1 MESTGSFLKTV
12 LERVR
17 GYLDDSDFD
26 AKYQDQFIVQHV
38 IMPALVDVWSRVS
51 LNADNPVMLDYV
63 ITLVE
68 NQECYV
74 LPSCVGEVHEVV
86 QMAASQSDGQPITE
100 MIPHHRMS
108 VGGPTWALEGNMLC
122 FRPFPSGVTGITPF
136 TIRYTTNGDM
146 SPHYCS
152 NLTGNSD
159 GGVLNSGLNTFTLP
173 ANGLVTASGDL
184 GIIDQRENCYA
195 GQILRLLG
203 RTSGGGFTFTTR
215 EERVIASYIPATRV
229 CTLRRPFTTNTAGN
243 YAYEI
248 APSRSQGMV
257 EAVAIACALKLGT
270 WRKCS
275 QAQMGMFTQQYRS
288 AIKTIGDNMANM
300 QMRTGKSW
308 AKDTRDNPNYWSP

>member
-1 MESTGSFLKTV
+1 MDSTGSFLKTV

-51 LNADNPVMLDYV
+51 LNADNPVMLDYT
-63 ITLVE
+63 ITLVD

-86 QMAASQSDGQPITE
+86 QMAETQSNGQPITE
-100 MIPHHRMS
+100 SIPRHRMS

-146 SPHYCS
+146 SPHYSAATSGVC
-152 NLTGNSD
+152 
-159 GGVLNSGLNTFTLP
+159 GVLSDLSTFVLP
-173 ANGLVTASGDL
+173 SEVGANGL

-203 RTSGGGFTFTTR
+203 RTAGGGFTFTTR
-215 EERVIASYIPATRV
+215 EERVIASYNPVNRT
-229 CTLRRPFTTNTAGN
+229 CTLRRPFTINIAGN
-243 YAYEI
+243 YSYEI
-248 APSRSQGMV
+248 APARSQGMV
-257 EAVAIACALKLGT
+257 EAVSIACALKLGT

>member
-1 MESTGSFLKTV
+1 MDSTGSFLKTV

-17 GYLDDSDFD
+17 GYLDDADFD

-51 LNADNPVMLDYV
+51 LNADNPVMLDYT

-68 NQECYV
+68 DQECYV

-86 QMAASQSDGQPITE
+86 QMGDPSTGQPISE
-100 MIPHHRMS
+100 MIPQHRMS

-122 FRPFPSGVTGITPF
+122 FRPFPSGVTGITPY
-136 TIRYTTNGDM
+136 TIRYTSNGDM
-146 SPHYCS
+146 SPHYDS
-152 NLTGNSD
+152 TTTGVI
-159 GGVLNSGLNTFTLP
+159 G
-173 ANGLVTASGDL
+173 ASGTTFVFASSPTL
-184 GIIDQRENCYA
+184 GLLDKRENCYA
-195 GQILRLLG
+195 GQIIRILDG
-203 RTSGGGFTFTTR
+203 TVF
-215 EERVIASYIPATRV
+215 EERIIASYDAATRT
-229 CTLRRPFTTNTAGN
+229 CTMKRPFTSTVGGH
-243 YAYEI
+243 AYEV
-248 APSRSQGMV
+248 APARSQGMV
-257 EAVAIACALKLGT
+257 EAVAIASALKLGT

-308 AKDTRDNPNYWSP
+308 AKDTRDNPNWRP

>member
-1 MESTGSFLKTV
+1 MDSTGSFLKTV

-51 LNADNPVMLDYV
+51 LNADNPVMLDYT

-86 QMAASQSDGQPITE
+86 QMSTVENNGLPSTE
-100 MIPHHRMS
+100 LVPNHRMS
-108 VGGPTWALEGNMLC
+108 VGGHVWALEGNMLC
-122 FRPFPSGVTGITPF
+122 FRPFPTGVTGITPY
-136 TIRYTTNGDM
+136 TIRYTSNGDM
-146 SPHYCS
+146 SPHYDS
-152 NLTGNSD
+152 TTTGAIAT
-159 GGVLNSGLNTFTLP
+159 SGTTFVFASAPTL
-173 ANGLVTASGDL
+173 GLLDK
-184 GIIDQRENCYA
+184 RENCYA
-195 GQILRLLG
+195 GQIIRILDG
-203 RTSGGGFTFTTR
+203 TVF
-215 EERVIASYIPATRV
+215 EERIIASYDAATRT
-229 CTLRRPFTTNTAGN
+229 CTMKRPFTSSVGGH
-243 YAYEI
+243 AYEV
-248 APSRSQGMV
+248 APARSQGMV

-308 AKDTRDNPNYWSP
+308 AKDTRDNPNWRP

>member
-1 MESTGSFLKTV
+1 MDSTGSFLKTV

-86 QMAASQSDGQPITE
+86 QMASSQSNGQPVNEI
-100 MIPHHRMS
+100 IPRHRMA
-108 VGGPTWALEGNMLC
+108 VGGPNWALEGNMLC

-136 TIRYTTNGDM
+136 TIRYTSNGDM
-146 SPHYCS
+146 SPHYCA
-152 NLTGNSD
+152 LTTGA
-159 GGVLNSGLNTFTLP
+159 GGVLNAGLLTFTLP
-173 ANGLVTASGDL
+173 ADVGSGGLGLV
-184 GIIDQRENCYA
+184 DQRENCYA
-195 GQILRLLG
+195 GQILRLLNKG
-203 RTSGGGFTFTTR
+203 AGFTTR
-215 EERVIASYIPATRV
+215 EERVVASYDPATRI
-229 CTLRRPFTTNTAGN
+229 CTLRRPFTTNIAGN

>member
-1 MESTGSFLKTV
+1 MDSTGSFLKTV

-51 LNADNPVMLDYV
+51 LNADNPVMLDYTV
-63 ITLVE
+63 TLVE

-86 QMAASQSDGQPITE
+86 QMSANQNNGLPATE
-100 MIPHHRMS
+100 LVPQHRMS
-108 VGGPTWALEGNMLC
+108 VGGQVWALEGNMLC
-122 FRPFPSGVTGITPF
+122 FRPFPTGVTGITPF
-136 TIRYTTNGDM
+136 TIRYTSNGDM
-146 SPHYCS
+146 SPHYE
-152 NLTGNSD
+152 
-159 GGVLNSGLNTFTLP
+159 
-173 ANGLVTASGDL
+173 ATAA
-184 GIIDQRENCYA
+184 GIINATGTTFQFVASPTLGLLDKRENCYA
-195 GQILRLLG
+195 GQIIRILDG
-203 RTSGGGFTFTTR
+203 NVF
-215 EERVIASYIPATRV
+215 EERIIASYDAASRT
-229 CTLRRPFTTNTAGN
+229 CTMKRPFTSTPGTHS
-243 YAYEI
+243 YEV

-257 EAVAIACALKLGT
+257 EAVSIACALKLGT

-275 QAQMGMFTQQYRS
+275 QVQMAMFTQQYRS

-308 AKDTRDNPNYWSP
+308 AKDTRDNPNWRP

>member
-1 MESTGSFLKTV
+1 MDSTGSFLKTV
-12 LERVR
+12 IERVR

-51 LNADNPVMLDYV
+51 LNADNPVMLDYTV
-63 ITLVE
+63 TLV
-68 NQECYV
+68 NDQECYV

-86 QMAASQSDGQPITE
+86 QMADTNNNGQPVTE
-100 MIPHHRMS
+100 MIPRHRMS

-122 FRPFPSGVTGITPF
+122 FRPFPIGVTGITPY
-136 TIRYTTNGDM
+136 TIRYTSNGDM
-146 SPHYCS
+146 SPHYCD
-152 NLTGNSD
+152 NLNMGSI
-159 GGVLNSGLNTFTLP
+159 GVSGLTFVFAVTPTL
-173 ANGLVTASGDL
+173 GLLDK
-184 GIIDQRENCYA
+184 RENCYA
-195 GQILRLLG
+195 GQIIRILDG
-203 RTSGGGFTFTTR
+203 TVF
-215 EERVIASYIPATRV
+215 EERVIASYSAATRT
-229 CTLRRPFTTNTAGN
+229 CTMKRPFTSTVGN
-243 YAYEI
+243 HSYEV
-248 APSRSQGMV
+248 APARSQGMV

-308 AKDTRDNPNYWSP
+308 AKDTRDNPNWRP

>member
-1 MESTGSFLKTV
+1 MDSTGSFLKTV

-63 ITLVE
+63 ITLVD

-86 QMAASQSDGQPITE
+86 QMAATQSNGQPITE
-100 MIPHHRMS
+100 SIPQHRMS
-108 VGGPTWALEGNMLC
+108 VGGPIWALEGNMLC
-122 FRPFPSGVTGITPF
+122 FRPFPSGVTGMTPF

-146 SPHYCS
+146 SPHY
-152 NLTGNSD
+152 SD
-159 GGVLNSGLNTFTLP
+159 GTTSVGTIG
-173 ANGLVTASGDL
+173 ASGTTFVFAAIPDL
-184 GIIDQRENCYA
+184 GLLDKRENCYA
-195 GQILRLLG
+195 GQIIRILDG
-203 RTSGGGFTFTTR
+203 NVF
-215 EERVIASYIPATRV
+215 EERIIASYEASTRT
-229 CTLRRPFTTNTAGN
+229 CTMRRPFTASVGTHS
-243 YAYEI
+243 YEV

-288 AIKTIGDNMANM
+288 AIKTIGDNMSNM

>member
-1 MESTGSFLKTV
+1 MDSTGSFLKTV

-51 LNADNPVMLDYV
+51 LNADNPVMLDYTV
-63 ITLVE
+63 TLVD

-86 QMAASQSDGQPITE
+86 QMNDPSDGQPVTE
-100 MIPHHRMS
+100 SIPRHRMS

-122 FRPFPSGVTGITPF
+122 FRPFPTGTSGITPF
-136 TIRYTTNGDM
+136 TIRYTSNGDM
-146 SPHYCS
+146 SPHYDS
-152 NLTGNSD
+152 TTTGAIAT
-159 GGVLNSGLNTFTLP
+159 SGTTFVFASSPTL
-173 ANGLVTASGDL
+173 GLLDK
-184 GIIDQRENCYA
+184 RENCYA
-195 GQILRLLG
+195 GQIIRILDGLV
-203 RTSGGGFTFTTR
+203 F
-215 EERVIASYIPATRV
+215 EERIIASYDAATRT
-229 CTLRRPFTTNTAGN
+229 CTMKRQFTSSVGGH
-243 YAYEI
+243 AYEV
-248 APSRSQGMV
+248 APARSQGMV

-308 AKDTRDNPNYWSP
+308 AKDTRDNPNWRP

>member
-1 MESTGSFLKTV
+1 MDSTGSFLKTV

-51 LNADNPVMLDYV
+51 LNADNPVMLDYT
-63 ITLVE
+63 ITLVD

-86 QMAASQSDGQPITE
+86 QMAETQSNGQPITE
-100 MIPHHRMS
+100 SIPRHRMS
-108 VGGPTWALEGNMLC
+108 VGGPIWALEGNMLC
-122 FRPFPSGVTGITPF
+122 FRPFPSGATGMTPF

-152 NLTGNSD
+152 NVNGGST
-159 GGVLNSGLNTFTLP
+159 GGVLNAGLDTFTLP
-173 ANGLVTASGDL
+173 SNGLVTSSGDL

-195 GQILRLLG
+195 GQILRLLSKS
-203 RTSGGGFTFTTR
+203 SGFTTR
-215 EERVIASYIPATRV
+215 EERVIASYIPGSRV

-257 EAVAIACALKLGT
+257 EAVSIACALKLGT

-275 QAQMGMFTQQYRS
+275 QDQMGMFTQQYRS

-308 AKDTRDNPNYWSP
+308 AKDTRDNPNWRP

>member
-1 MESTGSFLKTV
+1 MDSTGSFLKTV
-12 LERVR
+12 IERVR

-26 AKYQDQFIVQHV
+26 AKYQDQFLTQHV
-38 IMPALVDVWSRVS
+38 VMPALVDVWSRVS
-51 LNADNPVMLDYV
+51 LNADNPVMLDYIV
-63 ITLVE
+63 TLVE

-86 QMAASQSDGQPITE
+86 QMSTMPNYDGQPSSE
-100 MIPHHRMS
+100 MIPRHRMS

-122 FRPFPSGVTGITPF
+122 FRPFPTGVDGITPF
-136 TIRYTTNGDM
+136 TIRYTSNGDM

-152 NLTGNSD
+152 NLTGGSN
-159 GGVLNSGLNTFTLP
+159 GGVLNAGLSTFTLP
-173 ANGLVTASGDL
+173 LNGLGAGDL

-203 RTSGGGFTFTTR
+203 RTAGGGFTFTTR
-215 EERVIASYIPATRV
+215 EERVISSYDPFTRI

-243 YAYEI
+243 YAYEV
-248 APSRSQGMV
+248 APARSQGMV
-257 EAVAIACALKLGT
+257 EAVSIACALKLGT

-288 AIKTIGDNMANM
+288 AIKTIGDNVANM

-308 AKDTRDNPNYWSP
+308 AKDTRDNPNWRP

>member
-1 MESTGSFLKTV
+1 MDSTGSFLKTV

-51 LNADNPVMLDYV
+51 LNADNPVMLDYT

-86 QMAASQSDGQPITE
+86 QMSTVENNGLPSTE
-100 MIPHHRMS
+100 LVPNHRMS
-108 VGGPTWALEGNMLC
+108 VGGHVWALEGNMLC
-122 FRPFPSGVTGITPF
+122 FRPFPTGVTGITPY
-136 TIRYTTNGDM
+136 TIRYTSNGDM
-146 SPHYCS
+146 SPHYDS
-152 NLTGNSD
+152 TTTG
-159 GGVLNSGLNTFTLP
+159 VIATSGTTFVFASAPTL
-173 ANGLVTASGDL
+173 GLLDK
-184 GIIDQRENCYA
+184 RENCYA
-195 GQILRLLG
+195 GQIIRILDG
-203 RTSGGGFTFTTR
+203 TVF
-215 EERVIASYIPATRV
+215 EERIIASYEASTRT
-229 CTLRRPFTTNTAGN
+229 CTMKRPFISTVGGH
-243 YAYEI
+243 AYEV
-248 APSRSQGMV
+248 APARSQGMV

-308 AKDTRDNPNYWSP
+308 AKDTRDNPNWRP

>member
-1 MESTGSFLKTV
+1 MDSTGSFLKTV

-63 ITLVE
+63 ITLVN

-86 QMAASQSDGQPITE
+86 QMAATQSNGQPITE
-100 MIPHHRMS
+100 MIPQHRMA

-146 SPHYCS
+146 SPHYCA
-152 NLTGNSD
+152 NLVGGST
-159 GGVLNSGLNTFTLP
+159 GGVLTSQSTFVLP
-173 ANGLVTASGDL
+173 LNGLGVGDL
-184 GIIDQRENCYA
+184 GIIDKRENCYA
-195 GQILRLLG
+195 GQILRLLNRLAG
-203 RTSGGGFTFTTR
+203 FTTR
-215 EERVIASYIPATRV
+215 EERVIASYDPESRI
-229 CTLRRPFTTNTAGN
+229 CTLKRPFTINTTAN

-248 APSRSQGMV
+248 APARSQGMV

>member
-1 MESTGSFLKTV
+1 MDSTGSFLKTV

-51 LNADNPVMLDYV
+51 LNADNPVMLDYTV
-63 ITLVE
+63 TLVD

-86 QMAASQSDGQPITE
+86 QMSDPSDGQPITE
-100 MIPHHRMS
+100 SIPRHRMS

-122 FRPFPSGVTGITPF
+122 FRPFPTGTNGITPF
-136 TIRYTTNGDM
+136 TIRYTSNGDM
-146 SPHYCS
+146 SPHYDS
-152 NLTGNSD
+152 TTTGTIAT
-159 GGVLNSGLNTFTLP
+159 SGTTFVFASAPTL
-173 ANGLVTASGDL
+173 GLLDK
-184 GIIDQRENCYA
+184 RENCYA
-195 GQILRLLG
+195 GQIIRILDG
-203 RTSGGGFTFTTR
+203 TVF
-215 EERVIASYIPATRV
+215 EERIIASYDAATRT
-229 CTLRRPFTTNTAGN
+229 CTMKRPFTSSVGGH
-243 YAYEI
+243 AYEV
-248 APSRSQGMV
+248 APARSQGMV

-308 AKDTRDNPNYWSP
+308 AKDTRDNPNWRP